1 MKFFIDTADI
11 KEIEE
16 AKSWGCL
23 SGVTDLYRFF
33 VSEKTIQVRAW
44 REDGKWMP
52 EKHRGVTWH
61 GGVRGGIKKRRRPT
75 PTPPKLIQ
83 SNPWAPLYPCLLL
96 VISRTCRNLYQ
107 RLFPALLRRSSL

>member
-61 GGVRGGIKKRRRPT
+61 GGG
-75 PTPPKLIQ
+75 
-83 SNPWAPLYPCLLL
+83 
-96 VISRTCRNLYQ
+96 
-107 RLFPALLRRSSL
+107 